1 MADCPTNNDQSGAT
15 ASLARTSQRP
25 ALDILFLNDADI
37 TALGIPPGEV
47 TAAVRTAFA
56 ASASG
61 QAVTG
66 HQLEVVVDASLDF
79 KAKGAVL
86 KAQGLAAVKWFGF
99 AGDNAERGLPNFIP
113 VIVLNALPTGV
124 PVAIMDGHW
133 ISGVRTAAISAVAAG
148 VLARPDTA
156 SVGFIA
162 GGLQAQAHLAA
173 LRAQFPIKRIAVYS
187 RRGESAQRLAAHARA
202 AGIEATVC
210 SEPRDAV
217 RGHGIVIT
225 SVPRMTEHA
234 HFLDVAWAEPGAF
247 VSMVDAGRSWQ
258 KATLAGFGLILTDYR
273 DPATRRSTE
282 KLNFDGTFDI
292 DLCDLVGGSN
302 RPAVAADARRGLIF
316 GGSGLAD
323 AAVAALVYA
332 RAQAAGAGRR
342 LAL

>member
-1 MADCPTNNDQSGAT
+1 M
-15 ASLARTSQRP
+15 QRP
-25 ALDILFLNDADI
+25 ALDVLYLNDADI
-37 TALGIPPGEV
+37 TALAIPAGDV
-47 TAAVRTAFA
+47 TASVRAAFA
-56 ASASG
+56 ASAG
-61 QAVTG
+61 GLAVTG
-66 HQLEVVVDASLDF
+66 HQLEVVVDAGLDF

-86 KAQGLAAVKWFGF
+86 KPQGLAAVKWFGF
-99 AGDNAERGLPNFIP
+99 AGENAERGLPNFIP
-113 VIVLNALPTGV
+113 VILLNELPTGR

-156 SVGFIA
+156 SVGFVA

-173 LRAQFPIKRIAVYS
+173 LRAQFPIERIAVYS

-202 AGIEATVC
+202 TGIEGVAC
-210 SEPRDAV
+210 SDPRDAV
-217 RGHGIVIT
+217 RGHGIVVS

-234 HFLDVAWAEPGAF
+234 HFLDVAWTAPGAF
-247 VSMVDAGRSWQ
+247 VSMVDAGRAWQ
-258 KATLAGFGLILTDYR
+258 KSTLAGFGLILTDYR
-273 DPATRRSTE
+273 DPTTRRSTE

-292 DLCDLVGGSN
+292 DLCGLVGASSA
-302 RPAVAADARRGLIF
+302 PELAQDARRGLIF

-332 RAQAAGAGRR
+332 RAQAAGVGQR